1 MENATKALIIAAS
14 MLIAIMVISIGVY
27 LFATMSGYTTS
38 AQKKIIDDRV
48 VAFNNKFLIYDGKED
63 LTVHDIITVANYAR
77 QSNENYGLSENSRSD
92 TNSYYVSVIWEKV
105 NIETQQIKNE
115 SAETFLNK
123 LFILFSSLNTIIST
137 VLNIDFVYVL
147 QGTTQ
152 YITTDS
158 PAVLGLVSQTM
169 HGIALFLAPTSTML
183 LLGIEYLDIS
193 YKEWLKASWKLVL
206 ELLLIAL
213 IIIIIVTFI

>member
-123 LFILFSSLNTIIST
+123 LLSENIKEDIESEEPKEYTPKKYRCEVKLNPNTAR
-137 VLNIDFVYVL
+137 VYQVKF
-147 QGTTQ
+147 TETKK
-152 YITTDS
+152 D
-158 PAVLGLVSQTM
+158 
-169 HGIALFLAPTSTML
+169 
-183 LLGIEYLDIS
+183 
-193 YKEWLKASWKLVL
+193 
-206 ELLLIAL
+206 
-213 IIIIIVTFI
+213 